1 MKLLKMIGVLALSG
15 LVLTGCPK
23 DGKTAKTGKTA
34 AAKSA
39 AKTAAKSAVDA
50 AKSAAASKPAK

>member
-1 MKLLKMIGVLALSG
+1 MKLMKTIGVLALSG

-23 DGKTAKTGKTA
+23 DAKTAKTGKTA
-34 AAKSA
+34 VAKSA
-39 AKTAAKSAVDA
+39 ADA